1 MNLDA
6 FMVARLCLR
15 KNVCNTSES
24 GPARRSGD
32 RRCLIHERTR
42 LLKFATPQ
50 NAFKQFVLLMSA
62 AALLQ
67 SMDRDVDPCE
77 NFYAFACGRWGEEHP
92 TPDGAVVHNWYADRQ
107 QKLLRRI
114 EGRLQENI
122 SDWEPRPVSQAR
134 VLYRSCMLTEELDA
148 QGLEP
153 MFRFLREIGLP
164 ERPNLTV
171 VDEWDT
177 ASFKWVPVS
186 VKAKRRVMQDLLV
199 GLSVVPLERN
209 NTVNKLHLG
218 TPEVSTLMPEYRDR
232 RRRLEKR
239 RRKMMMSN
247 IEEALEDPYL
257 EYIQQVMSYIY
268 KWNNDQD
275 LLDVAVLK
283 AALHIYDMSERLA
296 KLKPDPLPVH
306 MEREALRSNTVEM
319 NIEQLQ
325 NWTSGE
331 GHKPMQ
337 VNWTEY
343 FTLMFED
350 VENVTLDLEKD
361 TIMVTNP
368 QYLRN
373 LFILLSVTP
382 NKVLELT
389 LWWQVVNMLA
399 PLTNSDLRSLEQRY
413 MEKATGSPNTESRS
427 MFCTNT
433 VTKLLGMAASYF
445 IADPLSMKDVI
456 SKVTDM
462 MAKIRW
468 AFASLVR
475 SAEWM
480 DKDTQQ
486 MTIEK
491 ADALKLFVGYPDW
504 LLNAEMLEEYYGDID
519 MNETSYLFNII
530 EVKQLIATYML
541 SMLKTL
547 NTEDDWNIDPVE
559 VNAVNSIEVNSIYV
573 PSAILQFPFY
583 GLGLQSLEYGAVGSL
598 LGHELSHG
606 FDSSGIHY
614 DKHGNVRRWWSNSTM
629 EKYVNRTA
637 CFIEQYDGYQLEK
650 TESRV
655 DGNMTVTENVA
666 DNVGLRGAL
675 KAYERFQAQNEPEPK
690 LPGFE
695 EFSDEQLFFL
705 SFAFGNCENWG
716 ADSYSFYESDEHAPT
731 YVRVLGTLSNFPEFA
746 EAWKCRT
753 GSAMNMQR
761 QKCVLW

>member
-1 MNLDA
+1 
-6 FMVARLCLR
+6 
-15 KNVCNTSES
+15 
-24 GPARRSGD
+24 
-32 RRCLIHERTR
+32 
-42 LLKFATPQ
+42 
-50 NAFKQFVLLMSA
+50 MS
-62 AALLQ
+62 
-67 SMDRDVDPCE
+67 
-77 NFYAFACGRWGEEHP
+77 
-92 TPDGAVVHNWYADRQ
+92 
-107 QKLLRRI
+107 
-114 EGRLQENI
+114 
-122 SDWEPRPVSQAR
+122 
-134 VLYRSCMLTEELDA
+134 LYFTL
-148 QGLEP
+148 
-153 MFRFLREIGLP
+153 F
-164 ERPNLTV
+164 LTV
-171 VDEWDT
+171 DIE
-177 ASFKWVPVS
+177 
-186 VKAKRRVMQDLLV
+186 QD
-199 GLSVVPLERN
+199 
-209 NTVNKLHLG
+209 K
-218 TPEVSTLMPEYRDR
+218 
-232 RRRLEKR
+232 
-239 RRKMMMSN
+239 
-247 IEEALEDPYL
+247 
-257 EYIQQVMSYIY
+257 
-268 KWNNDQD
+268 
-275 LLDVAVLK
+275 
-283 AALHIYDMSERLA
+283 
-296 KLKPDPLPVH
+296 
-306 MEREALRSNTVEM
+306 EREALRSNTVEM

-350 VENVTLDLEKD
+350 VENVTLDLEKE

-445 IADPLSMKDVI
+445 IADPPSMKDII

-462 MAKIRW
+462 MVKIKW
-468 AFASLVR
+468 AFTSLVR

-504 LLNAEMLEEYYGDID
+504 LLNAEMLEEYYGGRKLVKKVDVKSSFRCFRKSKMFKLEMLQID

-547 NTEDDWNIDPVE
+547 NTEDELVPCTRYDGWINFENETQDRQEWRNAICEREGKDSGFSYDLLDGARKTFRGMVLRDQPGEYCRRNGRTHYEHVVVSAPNWNIDPVE
-559 VNAVNSIEVNSIYV
+559 VNAVNSIEVNSICAAERKARHTVGLNKISFSSSISLYLQYYRDWR
-573 PSAILQFPFY
+573 PCNRYICHDILYFDLGRMEIRLEVSGKNSEWNPITCFITYPTFSLFGYFY
-583 GLGLQSLEYGAVGSL
+583 DCKSLEYGAVGSL

-650 TESRV
+650 TESRASIRKYYYCKYLILVGCVV

-675 KAYERFQAQNEPEPK
+675 KAYERFQEQNEPEPK

-705 SFAFGNCENWG
+705 SFAFNIG
-716 ADSYSFYESDEHAPT
+716 FTQILH
-731 YVRVLGTLSNFPEFA
+731 
-746 EAWKCRT
+746 
-753 GSAMNMQR
+753 Q
-761 QKCVLW
+761 